1 MLSINS
7 SAKNYDGMT
16 EDEKKRFN
24 AKKKTKILG
33 NMNFIGE
40 LFVSK
45 VISQKIIDLI
55 NRTKID

>member
-1 MLSINS
+1 MKT
-7 SAKNYDGMT
+7 SANNYEEMT
-16 EDEKKRFN
+16 PEEKKTYD

-45 VISQKIIDLI
+45 VIS
-55 NRTKID
+55 

>member
-1 MLSINS
+1 
-7 SAKNYDGMT
+7 MT
-16 EDEKKRFN
+16 EDEKKRFD

-55 NRTKID
+55 NRTKFD